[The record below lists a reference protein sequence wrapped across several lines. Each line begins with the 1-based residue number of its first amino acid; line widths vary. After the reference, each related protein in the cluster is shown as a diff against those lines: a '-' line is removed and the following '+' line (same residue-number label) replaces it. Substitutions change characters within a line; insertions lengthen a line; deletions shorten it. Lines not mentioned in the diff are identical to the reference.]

1 MKHAILAI
9 SLAVAASGAFAQAVQ
24 SSTGVTVS
32 SGTGL
37 AVTPGVA
44 SSTTVTTTSAPVAL
58 TLPAPRYSGAVMA
71 QAGSTESVS
80 GNTRTT
86 VTRYWANVP
95 AGVERD
101 ADFQRWQ
108 RLK

>member
-1 MKHAILAI
+1 
-9 SLAVAASGAFAQAVQ
+9 
-24 SSTGVTVS
+24 
-32 SGTGL
+32 
-37 AVTPGVA
+37 
-44 SSTTVTTTSAPVAL
+44 
-58 TLPAPRYSGAVMA
+58 MA
-71 QAGSTESVS
+71 QAGTSESVS

-108 RLK
+108 RLR

>member
-1 MKHAILAI
+1 MKHTLLALT
-9 SLAVAASGAFAQAVQ
+9 LAVAASGAFAQAVH
-24 SSTGVTVS
+24 SSSNIPVT
-32 SGTGL
+32 SGTGVV
-37 AVTPGVA
+37 VTPGVV
-44 SSTTVTTTSAPVAL
+44 SSTTLVTTAPAVASM
-58 TLPAPRYSGAVMA
+58 PAARYSGAVMA
-71 QAGSTESVS
+71 QAGTSESVS
-80 GNTRTT
+80 GDTRTI

>member
-1 MKHAILAI
+1 MKHTILAI

-24 SSTGVTVS
+24 SSSGATVS
-32 SGTGL
+32 SGTGV
-37 AVTPGVA
+37 AVMPATA
-44 SSTTVTTTSAPVAL
+44 SSTTTVTTSAPTVS
-58 TLPAPRYSGAVMA
+58 TLPSPRYSGAVMA
-71 QAGSTESVS
+71 QAGTSESVS

>member
-1 MKHAILAI
+1 MKQAIFALA
-9 SLAVAASGAFAQAVQ
+9 LGVAASGAFAQAVQ
-24 SSTGVTVS
+24 SSSGATVS
-32 SGTGL
+32 SGTGVV
-37 AVTPGVA
+37 VTPGVA
-44 SSTTVTTTSAPVAL
+44 SSTTVTTTSAPVVS

-71 QAGSTESVS
+71 QSGTSESVS

>member
-1 MKHAILAI
+1 MKKTILVAA
-9 SLAVAASGAFAQAVQ
+9 LAVAASGAFAQAVQ
-24 SSTGVTVS
+24 SSSGVTVS
-32 SGTGL
+32 SGTGVV
-37 AVTPGVA
+37 VTPGV
-44 SSTTVTTTSAPVAL
+44 STSTTVTTSAPVVS

-71 QAGSTESVS
+71 QAGTSESVS
-80 GNTRTT
+80 GTTRTT